1 MSERDSQQE
10 QQGSPLKT
18 ERGTTTIQDT
28 VVARVVGR
36 AAREVEGVQ
45 MGGGVARRAGG
56 LFQRASDSEPETQ
69 GVSVEVGS
77 EEAAVDLKMAIEHGH
92 NLLEA
97 TKTVRDRINERVG
110 DWIGLKVTE
119 INITIENILVPD
131 EDERRDEDDDSDEE
145 NDFQRDEEPQ
155 AQREQQQTEQ
165 LPVVPT
171 EDADEEET
179 DEDEHEPTAETS
191 ATETPA
197 GEETVGDD
205 TREIRTG
212 AASEGEKTQ
221 PLDQESD
228 DDDEEVHVEGVPLE
242 RGEEADLNV
251 GQDDIEKRPAD
262 RESHSS
268 DEESSPEEEGISE
281 RERRKRRRRNRD

>member
-145 NDFQRDEEPQ
+145 NGFQRDEEPQ

-179 DEDEHEPTAETS
+179 DEDEPTAETS

>member
-45 MGGGVARRAGG
+45 MGGGVARKAGG

-77 EEAAVDLKMAIEHGH
+77 EEAAVDLKMAIEHGN

-97 TKTVRDRINERVG
+97 TRTVRDRINERVG

-131 EDERRDEDDDSDEE
+131 KDERRDEDDDSGEE
-145 NDFQRDEEPQ
+145 NGFQRDEEPQ
-155 AQREQQQTEQ
+155 AQQEQQQTEQ
-165 LPVVPT
+165 LPAATT
-171 EDADEEET
+171 EDAGDA
-179 DEDEHEPTAETS
+179 DEHEPIVETS
-191 ATETPA
+191 ATEPPV

-251 GQDDIEKRPAD
+251 GQDDIEKRPVG

-281 RERRKRRRRNRD
+281 RERRRRRRRNRD